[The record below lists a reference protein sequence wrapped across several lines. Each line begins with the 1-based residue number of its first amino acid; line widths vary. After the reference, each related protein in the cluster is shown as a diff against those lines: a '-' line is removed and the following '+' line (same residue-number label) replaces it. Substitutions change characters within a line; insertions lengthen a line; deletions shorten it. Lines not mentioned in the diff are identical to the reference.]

1 MKKALIVF
9 SLLTLPFSALTFTE
23 YSTVK
28 EGNNA
33 VSDTNRTTNQT
44 LNNANSPQSTANRLT
59 K

>member
-9 SLLTLPFSALTFTE
+9 ALIALPFSTLTFTGC
-23 YSTVK
+23 SSVK

-44 LNNANSPQSTANRLT
+44 LNNADNAQSTAKRLS

>member
-1 MKKALIVF
+1 MTKLLFVLSILALPLASF
-9 SLLTLPFSALTFTE
+9 TFTGC
-23 YSTVK
+23 SSVK

-44 LNNANSPQSTANRLT
+44 LNNASNTQSTAKRIS